1 MTKGRDNEAERL
13 RDVLELIRMR
23 KQSGVLSLERYQA
36 NRYEEGEIAFQEGQP
51 MNAQTGEL
59 TGQEALTYLLG
70 WQQIFFTFITGQTRL
85 PAKPPYPTSVE
96 AAVAVAVNP
105 PSIPP
110 TPKSSPVNTTGN
122 VPAIAARLPQP
133 STNVI
138 SKNVGPNDTMY
149 RPSNLNPNTPGLEW
163 LVPQKLGQERNVL
176 SLPLTRPQR
185 SIYLLVDGHR
195 SVADL
200 ARCTR
205 KSLQEVERLLI
216 ELQERGL
223 IVV

>member
-23 KQSGVLSLERYQA
+23 KQSGVLSMEHYQG

-51 MNAQTGEL
+51 INAQTGEL

-70 WQQIFFTFITGQTRL
+70 WNQVYFTFITDQTL
-85 PAKPPYPTSVE
+85 FPAKQSSPAPVK
-96 AAVAVAVNP
+96 AHVAVASSTP
-105 PSIPP
+105 IIPP
-110 TPKSSPVNTTGN
+110 TPNSSQVNTTGS
-122 VPAIAARLPQP
+122 VPAISARLPQAN
-133 STNVI
+133 TNVI
-138 SKNVGPNDTMY
+138 SKSVGTNDTMY

-163 LVPQKLGQERNVL
+163 LVPQKLGQERDVL

-185 SIYLLVDGHR
+185 SIYLLVDGRR

-200 ARCTR
+200 SRCTR

-223 IVV
+223 IAV